1 MYWMGMLL
9 CFVGGLWIV
18 VNAFRN
24 SGVLWG
30 LGSLLVPLVAQV
42 YALLN
47 LGDNK
52 VPLLLSVVGI
62 VLLFMGYGD
71 IVEQAALMQGA
82 DALPQ

>member
-30 LGSLLVPLVAQV
+30 LGSLLVPLVAQI